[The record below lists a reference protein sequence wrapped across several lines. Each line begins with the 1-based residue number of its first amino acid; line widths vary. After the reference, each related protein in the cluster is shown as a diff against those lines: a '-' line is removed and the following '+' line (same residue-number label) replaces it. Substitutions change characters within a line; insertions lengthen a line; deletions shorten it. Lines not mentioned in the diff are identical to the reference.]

1 MSDFTA
7 QLPPVLISSAWLDSV
22 YLIHFPDTT
31 ILLQPQFPCQ
41 SPPVLTTHT
50 KGQGRNSQVPLLWQ
64 HSPSII
70 PRFPLV
76 RRRAAVF
83 MSIFTLAAAH
93 MTGAS
98 GWAVFTAICTSG
110 KIFM

>member
-1 MSDFTA
+1 MSGFTA

-31 ILLQPQFPCQ
+31 ILLQPQFPCL

-50 KGQGRNSQVPLLWQ
+50 KGQGTNSQVPLLWQ

-70 PRFPLV
+70 PRFPL
-76 RRRAAVF
+76 
-83 MSIFTLAAAH
+83 FTKGQLYFSAFLH
-93 MTGAS
+93 
-98 GWAVFTAICTSG
+98 
-110 KIFM
+110 